1 MSRAGSAWDVGVALT
16 LAVCPRGVAG
26 PNRPVACA
34 RPGDG
39 VPMTKSSGSD
49 SKNTLYCSF
58 CGKSQHEVRKL
69 IAGPTVFICD
79 ECVELCMDII
89 REEHKTTLVKSR
101 DGVPGPRDICRVLDD
116 YVIGQDH
123 AKRVLSVAVHNHYK
137 RLAHGS
143 KNNDVELA
151 KSNIL
156 LVGPTGSG
164 KTLLAQTLARIIDVP
179 FTMADATTLTEAGYV
194 GEDVEN
200 IILKLLQAA
209 DYNVERAQRGIV
221 YIDEVDKIS
230 RKSDNPSITRDVSG
244 EGVQQALLKIME
256 GTIASVPP
264 QGGRKHPQQE
274 FLQVDT
280 TNILFV
286 CGGAFSGLEKI
297 IGDRLQGKSIGF
309 GAYVAAPE
317 ERRTGETLRF
327 TEPEDLLKFGLIPE
341 FIGRLPVIA
350 TLMDLDEVALVKIL
364 IEPKNALVKQYQ
376 KLFEMESVELGFS
389 NEALHAVAKRAIE
402 RKTGARGLRSILEG
416 ILLDTMFDLP
426 SMEGV
431 DEVHIDKDVVAG
443 TKDPVRV
450 YAKKDKTASGGGD
463 AA

>member
-1 MSRAGSAWDVGVALT
+1 
-16 LAVCPRGVAG
+16 
-26 PNRPVACA
+26 
-34 RPGDG
+34 
-39 VPMTKSSGSD
+39 
-49 SKNTLYCSF
+49 
-58 CGKSQHEVRKL
+58 
-69 IAGPTVFICD
+69 
-79 ECVELCMDII
+79 
-89 REEHKTTLVKSR
+89 
-101 DGVPGPRDICRVLDD
+101 
-116 YVIGQDH
+116 
-123 AKRVLSVAVHNHYK
+123 VHNHYK
-137 RLAHGS
+137 RLNHAS

-256 GTIASVPP
+256 GTVASVPP

-280 TNILFV
+280 TNILFI

-297 IGDRLQGKSIGF
+297 ISGRGKGTSIGF
-309 GAYVAAPE
+309 GATVKDPE
-317 ERRTGETLRF
+317 ERRTGEILRQV
-327 TEPEDLLKFGLIPE
+327 EPDDLQRFGLIPE

-350 TLMDLDEVALVKIL
+350 TLEDLDEVALVKIL
-364 IEPKNALVKQYQ
+364 TEPKNALVKQYQ
-376 KLFEMESVELGFS
+376 RLFDMENIGLTFTDD
-389 NEALHAVAKRAIE
+389 ALNAIARRAIL
-402 RKTGARGLRSILEG
+402 RRTGARGLRSILEG
-416 ILLDTMFDLP
+416 ILLETMFELP
-426 SMEGV
+426 TYQGV
-431 DEVHIDKDVVAG
+431 EEVVVNGEVIDGKAQPLVIYSERRGEQGA
-443 TKDPVRV
+443 
-450 YAKKDKTASGGGD
+450 AS
-463 AA
+463 